1 MREDQILDE
10 VRRLPAQER
19 MDVLEGVLELVVP
32 PVSAEQEQG
41 LVKALDEADRGELV
55 DGPEA
60 IAKQRRRVLEAR
72 SVATSSPGRPKL
84 ISHLSWIFRSLG
96 SAPTRPSVFYTI

>member
-1 MREDQILDE
+1 MTRKDQILDE

-41 LVKALDEADRGELV
+41 LVEALDEADRGELV

-60 IAKQRRRVLEAR
+60 IAKQWRRVLGAR
-72 SVATSSPGRPKL
+72 
-84 ISHLSWIFRSLG
+84 
-96 SAPTRPSVFYTI
+96 

>member
-1 MREDQILDE
+1 MMRKDQILDE

-32 PVSAEQEQG
+32 SVSAEQEQG
-41 LVKALDEADRGELV
+41 LVEALDEADRGELV

-60 IAKQRRRVLEAR
+60 IAKQRRRVLGAR
-72 SVATSSPGRPKL
+72 
-84 ISHLSWIFRSLG
+84 
-96 SAPTRPSVFYTI
+96 

>member
-1 MREDQILDE
+1 MMRKDQILDE

-32 PVSAEQEQG
+32 PASAEQEQG
-41 LVKALDEADRGELV
+41 LVEALDEADRGELV

-60 IAKQRRRVLEAR
+60 IAKRRRRVLGAR
-72 SVATSSPGRPKL
+72 
-84 ISHLSWIFRSLG
+84 
-96 SAPTRPSVFYTI
+96 

>member
-1 MREDQILDE
+1 MTRKDQILDE

-32 PVSAEQEQG
+32 PVSAEHEQG
-41 LVKALDEADRGELV
+41 LVEALDEADRGELV

-60 IAKQRRRVLEAR
+60 IAKQRRRVLGAR
-72 SVATSSPGRPKL
+72 
-84 ISHLSWIFRSLG
+84 
-96 SAPTRPSVFYTI
+96 

>member
-1 MREDQILDE
+1 MSAASIRSRSPGFVPRSRDFAPRLDEESWPCRDEAGARKDQILDE

-41 LVKALDEADRGELV
+41 LVEALDEADRGELV

-60 IAKQRRRVLEAR
+60 IAKQRRRVLGAR
-72 SVATSSPGRPKL
+72 
-84 ISHLSWIFRSLG
+84 
-96 SAPTRPSVFYTI
+96 